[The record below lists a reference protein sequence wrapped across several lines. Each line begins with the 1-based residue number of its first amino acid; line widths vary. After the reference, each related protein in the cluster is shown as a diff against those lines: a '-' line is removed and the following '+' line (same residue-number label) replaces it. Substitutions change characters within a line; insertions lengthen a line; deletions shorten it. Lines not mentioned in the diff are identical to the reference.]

1 MSRAVATF
9 CAVGTAAE
17 APPTRWRL
25 ERAGIVNVYQ
35 YDNEVL
41 DFAGGRLLLRGVN
54 GSGKSTAMNMLLP
67 FLLTASQRNIDA
79 AREQSG
85 LLRSWMLDGR
95 DDLQPVGYL
104 WIEFRCGAEFFVCGC
119 GIKANRQANNV
130 VTWWFATSRRPVVD
144 FDLVVEGIPLSVEML
159 RDKLGGDP
167 VFAER
172 DRREYRRLINQRLFG
187 GASLDQHLRLLDKVR
202 NPRVGDRIDVDLP
215 LDLADA
221 LPQIS
226 EQALIDAAAPLDEL
240 EDHRRNLAELERT
253 VSAVGGLLDRYRLY
267 CAHDLRQRA
276 DQGRCQLADAQRCR
290 RDQTATAR
298 AVDAAE
304 VEVNQLDAEIA
315 ECQRSTDRLRSEIS
329 AIEESRAYQ
338 QRRELD
344 GVRDLVKALSRQR
357 DEAQNSVDRA
367 AERAQRT
374 AADLAG
380 AVRRSDDDLAKLNG
394 ELAQAEKLTA
404 RCGVAERPPTALN
417 TERVLLEELDV
428 AVPEPLDAA
437 APKRRLDASAA
448 AAQQRWRDVRH
459 VGEARTHLE
468 AVEERSARADDARR
482 RTGDDRQRAVD
493 RHAQRLAALTAARR
507 NWALHIVEW
516 ASTAASL
523 YTSVGEPFDVAAEAA
538 KRAEDTGG
546 DPVASIT
553 ALRDDLQVEFD
564 AAVSSWTGSVARAR
578 HELERGRAA
587 VGEQQA
593 VLGKLMER
601 SEPESPRL
609 DWQIPGE
616 HCFADLVEFAPE
628 LDSPERAGVEAAL
641 EASGLLA
648 ARLAAED
655 ALELAGGELVV
666 VAASPVE
673 RPLSDLLRP
682 AVPAELDGLIDEHA
696 VARLLA
702 SISRDVDAESFTA
715 AAADGSFRTGLLRG
729 RHTKERAEFIGA
741 AARRDALER
750 ERSAARHELEVLH
763 AEVKRVE
770 ILLARQQESLDALRR
785 HGAAMP
791 DTSGIE
797 RAVGAVDSAASEL
810 AAAEDRH
817 TDAAQA
823 AAAAERAVNDADEAL
838 RRIATTLSLPR
849 DRSALEVVGA
859 ELMELERLLNSCG
872 AGLTTLQRSVQECA
886 RYAEQCRLDQVQ
898 REDASSRHAQA
909 ASAFDR
915 EQARLDVLERTV
927 GEDYERVRQ
936 ERDRLVADLES
947 IERRLPATRDRKER
961 AVDRRAQARAEASTA
976 QRAAAGSEQA
986 CETCRAELDEV
997 LRVPGYFDALASEE
1011 AVSLPAS
1018 QSSGSAGLAALLD
1031 ELDGLEAV
1039 ADGGSDAEPVVSADG
1054 VRQSLLQRRDTLG
1067 TGWDATAL
1075 RPDPAK
1081 PLCVE
1086 VTGLSGTATL
1096 PAALRAASAHHQQ
1109 LAGLL
1114 DRKQQDALREL
1125 LQGLIAKEIAQKL
1138 HDADHLIDLT
1148 NERLRSV
1155 ATAHRVGVR
1164 LRWRRSP
1171 ELDAPTR
1178 RMVELLAKPPDL
1190 RTHDEIAE
1198 VRDALSQ
1205 RLDAAR
1211 ADQPDASYRQLIAET
1226 LDYKTWH
1233 ELHVM
1238 VTRPEAPEAR
1248 LNRRTPLSEGE
1259 KKLVTYLPLFVAVAA
1274 SYDALAEASAQPGAG
1289 ETGIARFVLLDDA
1302 FAKVSADN
1310 HAGLF
1315 GLLVSL
1321 DLDFIAT
1328 SERLWGDH
1336 RTVPELSIVEIVRDA
1351 GLKSILLDRYS
1362 WHGGTL
1368 ESVAPS

>member
-1 MSRAVATF
+1 VATF
-9 CAVGTAAE
+9 CAVATATD

-25 ERAGIVNVYQ
+25 ERAGIINVYQ
-35 YDNEVL
+35 YDHEVL

-104 WIEFRCGAEFFVCGC
+104 WIEFRNGEEFFVCGC

-130 VTWWFATSRRPVVD
+130 VTWWFATSKRPVAD
-144 FDLVVEGIPLSVEML
+144 FDLVVEGIPLSVEAL

-172 DRREYRRLINQRLFG
+172 DRREYRRSIEKRLFG
-187 GASLDQHLRLLDKVR
+187 GASLDQHIRLLDKVR

-221 LPQIS
+221 LPQVS
-226 EQALIDAAAPLDEL
+226 EQALIDAAAPLDDL
-240 EDHRRNLAELERT
+240 EEHRRNVAELERT

-267 CAHDLRQRA
+267 CTNDLRQRA
-276 DQGRCQLADAQRCR
+276 AQGRRQLADAQRCR

-298 AVDAAE
+298 AVDTAE

-338 QRRELD
+338 QGRELD
-344 GVRDLVKALSRQR
+344 GVRDLVTNLSRQR
-357 DEAQNSVDRA
+357 DEAQRSV
-367 AERAQRT
+367 ERAEERARRT
-374 AADLAG
+374 AEDLAG
-380 AVRRSDDDLAKLNG
+380 AVGRSDGDLDRLNG
-394 ELAQAEKLTA
+394 ELAQAEQLTA
-404 RCGVAERPPTALN
+404 RCGVAERPPTALS
-417 TERVLLEELDV
+417 LGHFQLEGLDV
-428 AVPEPLDAA
+428 AVPEAPDAA
-437 APKRRLDASAA
+437 VLKRRLDASAG
-448 AAQQRWRDVRH
+448 AAQQRRRDVRQ
-459 VGEARTHLE
+459 VGEARARFEH
-468 AVEERSARADDARR
+468 AEERLARAAEALRLA
-482 RTGDDRQRAVD
+482 GEARQRAGD
-493 RHAQRLAALTAARR
+493 RHAQRREALTAAQRD
-507 NWALHIVEW
+507 WATRVGVW
-516 ASTAASL
+516 VRTAATL
-523 YTSVGEPFDVAAEAA
+523 CTSVDEPFDVTAEAV
-538 KRAEDTGG
+538 KRAEAPDG
-546 DPVASIT
+546 DPPPSVA
-553 ALRDDLQVEFD
+553 ALREDLLAEFD
-564 AAVSSWTGSVARAR
+564 AAVSSWTGTVAQTRQ
-578 HELERGRAA
+578 ELEHGRGVVR
-587 VGEQQA
+587 GQQA
-593 VLGKLMER
+593 ALEKLMER
-601 SEPESPRL
+601 TEPESPRL
-609 DWQIPGE
+609 DWQEPAE
-616 HCFADLVEFAPE
+616 HCFADLVDFAPE
-628 LDSPERAGVEAAL
+628 LDSRERAGVEAAL

-648 ARLAAED
+648 ARLAAD
-655 ALELAGGELVV
+655 DTLELASGELVV
-666 VAASPVE
+666 VAAVPVE
-673 RPLSDLLRP
+673 RPLSGLLKP
-682 AVPAELDGLIDEHA
+682 AVPAEHAGLIDEHT
-696 VARLLA
+696 VARLLG
-702 SISRDVDAESFTA
+702 SISCDASAEGFTV

-729 RHTKERAEFIGA
+729 RHAKARAELIGA
-741 AARRDALER
+741 PARRDALER
-750 ERSAARHELEVLH
+750 ARSAARRELEVLQ
-763 AEVKRVE
+763 AETKRVE
-770 ILLARQQESLDALRR
+770 SLLGQQQESLDALRR
-785 HGAAMP
+785 HRAAMP

-797 RAVGAVDSAASEL
+797 RATGAVESAASES
-810 AAAEDRH
+810 AAAEDGH
-817 TDAAQA
+817 TEAAQA
-823 AAAAERAVNDADEAL
+823 AAAAERAVNDADQAL
-838 RRIATTLSLPR
+838 RRTATTLSLPR
-849 DRSALEVVGA
+849 DRAALDGVAA
-859 ELMELERLLNSCG
+859 ELTEFAQLLSSCG

-886 RYAEQCRLDQVQ
+886 RSAAQCRADFAQ
-898 REDASSRHAQA
+898 REDASSRLEQA

-915 EQARLDVLERTV
+915 EQTRLEVLERTV
-927 GEDYERVRQ
+927 GTDYERVRH
-936 ERDRLVADLES
+936 ERDRLAGDLES
-947 IERRLPATRDRKER
+947 LERRLPETRDRKDR
-961 AVDRRAQARAEASTA
+961 AVERRAQARAAAVAA
-976 QRAAAGSEQA
+976 QRAADGSERS

-997 LRVPGYFDALASEE
+997 LRVPGYFDALASDEE
-1011 AVSLPAS
+1011 ASLPAS
-1018 QSSGSAGLAALLD
+1018 QSSGPAGLAALLD
-1031 ELDGLEAV
+1031 GLSGFEAV
-1039 ADGGSDAEPVVSADG
+1039 ADGGSDAEPTVSADS
-1054 VRQSLLQRRDTLG
+1054 VRLSLQQRRDTLG
-1067 TGWDATAL
+1067 AGWDAVAL
-1075 RPDPAK
+1075 QPDPAK
-1081 PLCVE
+1081 PLRVE
-1086 VTGLSGTATL
+1086 VTGPSGTATL
-1096 PAALRAASAHHQQ
+1096 PGALRAASAQHQQ

-1138 HDADHLIDLT
+1138 HDAEHLIDLT

-1190 RTHDEIAE
+1190 RTFDEIAE
-1198 VRDALSQ
+1198 IRDALSQ

-1238 VTRPEAPEAR
+1238 VTRPEKPEAR
-1248 LNRRTPLSEGE
+1248 LSRRTPLSEGE

-1274 SYDALAEASAQPGAG
+1274 SYDALAEASAHPGVG
-1289 ETGIARFVLLDDA
+1289 EAGIARFVLLDDA

-1362 WHGGTL
+1362 WQGDTL
-1368 ESVAPS
+1368 ERVAPS